1 MLRCPVMLPE
11 RSALDCSFV
20 EISLQKLSRTTIVD
34 IAKASGVS
42 VSTVSRILNDK
53 PDVAETTRK
62 RVLEE
67 IEARGYT
74 RQAQWQQLAAGKSHV
89 ISIHYPRRL
98 EGFNYASMDFITGAT
113 AACEEQHY
121 ALNLITKP
129 LDRNQLL
136 GLYDSMRT
144 DAMILMEILATDWRV
159 ELLRTHQ
166 LPFVMIGR
174 CNDNTGRSYV
184 DIDFEGAVS
193 TSVDH
198 LVALGHRQ
206 IGFLAA
212 APNGAQHDYSP
223 ALRSLERYRAMCSRY
238 GLPTIFR
245 ETNLELTTIRE
256 AIRSLLTEQPQ
267 ITALITMD
275 GTASVRLVQ
284 AVQSLNLAIPGDVS
298 VIGTVASEVAELT
311 TPPLTTINP
320 LGYAIGY
327 EAGKMLIE
335 HLEGRVS
342 DTNQVLMPVLLIV
355 RGSTG
360 PVRRDEREQ
369 IEQSKQ

>member
-1 MLRCPVMLPE
+1 M
-11 RSALDCSFV
+11 
-20 EISLQKLSRTTIVD
+20 QKLSRTTIVD

-53 PDVAETTRK
+53 PDVAEETRR
-62 RVLEE
+62 RVLEV

-89 ISIHYPRRL
+89 ISIHYPRAS

-121 ALNLITKP
+121 SLNLITKP

-136 GLYDSMRT
+136 SLYDSMRT

-166 LPFVMIGR
+166 LPFVLIGR
-174 CNDNTGRSYV
+174 CNDNTGISYV
-184 DIDFEGAVS
+184 DIDFEGAVVAA
-193 TSVDH
+193 VDH

-212 APNGAQHDYSP
+212 APNSAQHDYSP
-223 ALRSLERYRAMCSRY
+223 ALRSLASYRAMCSKY
-238 GLPTIFR
+238 GLPALFR

-256 AIRSLLTEQPQ
+256 AIRSLLSEHPQ
-267 ITALITMD
+267 ITALVTMD
-275 GTASVRLVQ
+275 GTASVRLAQ
-284 AVQSLNLAIPGDVS
+284 AVQSLNLSIPVDVS
-298 VIGTVASEVAELT
+298 VVGTVANEVAELT

-327 EAGKMLIE
+327 EAGKMLIG
-335 HLEGRVS
+335 HLEGRIS
-342 DTNQVLMPVLLIV
+342 DSSQVLMPVQLIV

-360 PVRRDEREQ
+360 RMTSRE
-369 IEQSKQ
+369 ILL

>member
-1 MLRCPVMLPE
+1 M
-11 RSALDCSFV
+11 
-20 EISLQKLSRTTIVD
+20 QKFSRTTIVD

-53 PDVAETTRK
+53 PDVAEATRR
-62 RVLEE
+62 RVLEV

-89 ISIHYPRRL
+89 ISIHYPRAS

-121 ALNLITKP
+121 SLNLITKP
-129 LDRNQLL
+129 LDRNRLL

-174 CNDNTGRSYV
+174 CNDNTGISYV
-184 DIDFEGAVS
+184 DIDFEGAVV
-193 TSVDH
+193 TSIDH

-212 APNGAQHDYSP
+212 APNSAQHDYSP
-223 ALRSLERYRAMCSRY
+223 ALRSLASYKAMCSKY
-238 GLPTIFR
+238 GLPALFR
-245 ETNLELTTIRE
+245 ETNLELETIRE
-256 AIRSLLTEQPQ
+256 AIRNLLAEQPL
-267 ITALITMD
+267 TALVTMD

-284 AVQSLNLAIPGDVS
+284 AIQSLNLSIPRDVS
-298 VIGTVASEVAELT
+298 VVGIVANEVAELT

-327 EAGKMLIE
+327 EAGKMLIDQ
-335 HLEGRVS
+335 LEGRIN
-342 DTNQVLMPVLLIV
+342 DTSQMLMPVQLIV

-360 PVRRDEREQ
+360 PVWRDVREQ
-369 IEQSKQ
+369 IEQSKH

>member
-1 MLRCPVMLPE
+1 
-11 RSALDCSFV
+11 
-20 EISLQKLSRTTIVD
+20 
-34 IAKASGVS
+34 VS

-53 PDVAETTRK
+53 PDVAEATRR
-62 RVLEE
+62 RVLEV

-89 ISIHYPRRL
+89 ISIHYPRAS

-113 AACEEQHY
+113 AACEEQY
-121 ALNLITKP
+121 YSLNLITKP
-129 LDRNQLL
+129 LERNRLL

-174 CNDNTGRSYV
+174 CNDNTGISYV
-184 DIDFEGAVS
+184 DIDFEGAVV
-193 TSVDH
+193 TSIDH

-212 APNGAQHDYSP
+212 TPNSAQHDYSP
-223 ALRSLERYRAMCSRY
+223 ALRSLASYKAMCSKY
-238 GLPTIFR
+238 GLPALFR
-245 ETNLELTTIRE
+245 ETNLELETIRE
-256 AIRSLLTEQPQ
+256 AIRSLLAEQPQ
-267 ITALITMD
+267 ITALVTMD
-275 GTASVRLVQ
+275 GTASVRLAQ
-284 AVQSLNLAIPGDVS
+284 AIQSLNLSIPRDVS
-298 VIGTVASEVAELT
+298 VVGIVANEVAELT
-311 TPPLTTINP
+311 TPSLTTINP

-327 EAGKMLIE
+327 EAGKMLIDQ
-335 HLEGRVS
+335 LEGRIN
-342 DTNQVLMPVLLIV
+342 DTSQMLMQVQLIV

-360 PVRRDEREQ
+360 PVRRDVREQ

>member
-1 MLRCPVMLPE
+1 M
-11 RSALDCSFV
+11 
-20 EISLQKLSRTTIVD
+20 QKLSRTTIVD

-53 PDVAETTRK
+53 PDVAEETR
-62 RVLEE
+62 RHVLEV

-89 ISIHYPRRL
+89 ISIHYPRAL
-98 EGFNYASMDFITGAT
+98 EGFNYASMDSITGAT

-121 ALNLITKP
+121 SLNLITKP
-129 LDRNQLL
+129 LDRNLL
-136 GLYDSMRT
+136 LNLYDSMRT

-174 CNDNTGRSYV
+174 CNDNTDISYV
-184 DIDFEGAVS
+184 DIDFEEAIV

-198 LVALGHRQ
+198 LIALGHRQ

-212 APNGAQHDYSP
+212 APNSAHHDYSP
-223 ALRSLERYRAMCSRY
+223 ALRSLDSYRAMCSKY
-238 GLPTIFR
+238 GLPMLFR

-256 AIRSLLTEQPQ
+256 ATRSLLGEQPQ
-267 ITALITMD
+267 ITALVTMD
-275 GTASVRLVQ
+275 GTASVRLIQ
-284 AVQSLNLAIPGDVS
+284 AAQSLNLAIPGDISLVG
-298 VIGTVASEVAELT
+298 IVANEVAELT

-327 EAGKMLIE
+327 EAGKMLIDR
-335 HLEGRVS
+335 LEGRIS
-342 DTNQVLMPVLLIV
+342 NSSQVLMPVQLIV

-360 PVRRDEREQ
+360 PVRHDEREQ
-369 IEQSKQ
+369 IEQFKF

>member
-1 MLRCPVMLPE
+1 M
-11 RSALDCSFV
+11 
-20 EISLQKLSRTTIVD
+20 QKLSRTTIVD

-53 PDVAETTRK
+53 PDVAEETRR
-62 RVLEE
+62 RVLEV

-74 RQAQWQQLAAGKSHV
+74 RQAQWQQLAAGRSHV
-89 ISIHYPRRL
+89 ISIHYPRAL

-113 AACEEQHY
+113 AACEEQHFS
-121 ALNLITKP
+121 LNLITKP

-174 CNDNTGRSYV
+174 CNDNTGISYV
-184 DIDFEGAVS
+184 DIDFEGGVITA
-193 TSVDH
+193 VDH

-212 APNGAQHDYSP
+212 VPNGAQHDYSP
-223 ALRSLERYRAMCSRY
+223 ALRSLASYQMVCLKY
-238 GLPTIFR
+238 GLPRLFR
-245 ETNLELTTIRE
+245 ETNLEPTTIRE
-256 AIRSLLTEQPQ
+256 AIRSMLAEQPQ

-284 AVQSLNLAIPGDVS
+284 AVQSLNLAIPVDLS
-298 VIGTVASEVAELT
+298 VVGNVANEVAELT

-342 DTNQVLMPVLLIV
+342 DTNQMLMPVQLIV

-360 PVRRDEREQ
+360 PVRRDVREQ

>member
-1 MLRCPVMLPE
+1 M
-11 RSALDCSFV
+11 
-20 EISLQKLSRTTIVD
+20 QKLSRTTIVD

-53 PDVAETTRK
+53 PDVAEETRR
-62 RVLEE
+62 RVLEV

-74 RQAQWQQLAAGKSHV
+74 RQAQWQQLAAGRSHV
-89 ISIHYPRRL
+89 ISIHYPRAL

-121 ALNLITKP
+121 SLNLITKP
-129 LDRNQLL
+129 LDRNRVL
-136 GLYDSMRT
+136 GLYGSMRT

-174 CNDNTGRSYV
+174 CNDNTGISYV
-184 DIDFEGAVS
+184 DIDFERAVI
-193 TSVDH
+193 TAVDH
-198 LVALGHRQ
+198 FVALGHRY

-212 APNGAQHDYSP
+212 APNGAQHHYSP
-223 ALRSLERYRAMCSRY
+223 ALRSLASYRAMCSKY
-238 GLPTIFR
+238 GLPALFR
-245 ETNLELTTIRE
+245 ETNLELATIRE
-256 AIRSLLTEQPQ
+256 EIRSLLTEQPQ
-267 ITALITMD
+267 ITALVTMD

-284 AVQSLNLAIPGDVS
+284 AVQSLNRSIPQDVS
-298 VIGTVASEVAELT
+298 VVGLVASEVAELT
-311 TPPLTTINP
+311 TPPLTTVNP

-327 EAGKMLIE
+327 EAGKMLID
-335 HLEGRVS
+335 HLEGRIS
-342 DTNQVLMPVLLIV
+342 DTNQVLMPVQLIV

>member
-1 MLRCPVMLPE
+1 M
-11 RSALDCSFV
+11 
-20 EISLQKLSRTTIVD
+20 QKLSRTTIVD
-34 IAKASGVS
+34 IAKACGVS

-53 PDVAETTRK
+53 PDVAEETRR
-62 RVLEE
+62 RVLEV
-67 IEARGYT
+67 IEMHGYT

-89 ISIHYPRRL
+89 ISIHYPRAL

-121 ALNLITKP
+121 SLNLITKP

-159 ELLRTHQ
+159 ELLRTRQ

-174 CNDNTGRSYV
+174 RNDNTGISYV
-184 DIDFEGAVS
+184 DIDFEGAVV

-198 LVALGHRQ
+198 LVALGHQQ
-206 IGFLAA
+206 IGFLAT

-223 ALRSLERYRAMCSRY
+223 ALRSLASYRAICAKY
-238 GLPTIFR
+238 GLPTLFR

-256 AIRSLLTEQPQ
+256 AIRCLLTEHPQ
-267 ITALITMD
+267 ITALVTMD
-275 GTASVRLVQ
+275 GTASVRLAQ
-284 AVQSLNLAIPGDVS
+284 AIQSLNLAIPGDVS
-298 VIGTVASEVAELT
+298 LVGTVANEVAELT
-311 TPPLTTINP
+311 TPPLTTIDP
-320 LGYAIGY
+320 LGYDIGY
-327 EAGKMLIE
+327 EAGKMLID
-335 HLEGRVS
+335 HLDGGIS
-342 DTNQVLMPVLLIV
+342 DTNQVLMPVQLIV

-360 PVRRDEREQ
+360 PVH
-369 IEQSKQ
+369 

>member
-1 MLRCPVMLPE
+1 M
-11 RSALDCSFV
+11 
-20 EISLQKLSRTTIVD
+20 QKLSRTTIVD

-89 ISIHYPRRL
+89 ISIHYPRAS

-121 ALNLITKP
+121 SLNLITKP

-136 GLYDSMRT
+136 SLYDSMRT
-144 DAMILMEILATDWRV
+144 DAMVLMEILATDWRV

-174 CNDNTGRSYV
+174 CNDNTGISYV
-184 DIDFEGAVS
+184 DIDFEGAVV

-212 APNGAQHDYSP
+212 APNSAQHDYSP
-223 ALRSLERYRAMCSRY
+223 ALRSLASYRAMCSKY
-238 GLPTIFR
+238 GLPALFR
-245 ETNLELTTIRE
+245 EPNLELATIRE
-256 AIRSLLTEQPQ
+256 AIRSLLAEQPQ
-267 ITALITMD
+267 ITALVTMD
-275 GTASVRLVQ
+275 GTASVRLAQ
-284 AVQSLNLAIPGDVS
+284 AIQSLNLSIPWDVS
-298 VIGTVASEVAELT
+298 VVGIVANEVAELT

-327 EAGKMLIE
+327 EAGKMLIDQ
-335 HLEGRVS
+335 LEGRIS
-342 DTNQVLMPVLLIV
+342 DTNQVLMSVQLIV

-360 PVRRDEREQ
+360 PVRCDEPEQ

>member
-1 MLRCPVMLPE
+1 M
-11 RSALDCSFV
+11 
-20 EISLQKLSRTTIVD
+20 QKLSRTTIVD
-34 IAKASGVS
+34 IAEASGVS

-53 PDVAETTRK
+53 PDVAETTRR
-62 RVLEE
+62 RVLEV

-89 ISIHYPRRL
+89 ISIHYPRAL

-129 LDRNQLL
+129 LDGNQIL

-144 DAMILMEILATDWRV
+144 DAMILMEIVATDWRV

-174 CNDNTGRSYV
+174 CNDNTGTSYV
-184 DIDFEGAVS
+184 DIDFAGAVI

-223 ALRSLERYRAMCSRY
+223 ALRSLASYRAMCSKY
-238 GLPTIFR
+238 GLSALFR
-245 ETNLELTTIRE
+245 ETNLELTSIRE
-256 AIRSLLTEQPQ
+256 AIRSLLIEQPQ
-267 ITALITMD
+267 ITALVTMD
-275 GTASVRLVQ
+275 GTASIRLVQ
-284 AVQSLNLAIPGDVS
+284 AVQSLNLAIPRDVS
-298 VIGTVASEVAELT
+298 VVGSVTTEVAELT

-327 EAGKMLIE
+327 EAGKMLIDQ
-335 HLEGRVS
+335 LAGRRS
-342 DTNQVLMPVLLIV
+342 ATGQVLMPVQLII
-355 RGSTG
+355 RGTTG
-360 PVRRDEREQ
+360 PVRRDQREV
-369 IEQSKQ
+369 IEQSAL

>member
-1 MLRCPVMLPE
+1 M
-11 RSALDCSFV
+11 
-20 EISLQKLSRTTIVD
+20 QKFSRTTIVD

-53 PDVAETTRK
+53 PDVAEETRR
-62 RVLEE
+62 RVLEV
-67 IEARGYT
+67 IEVHGYT

-89 ISIHYPRRL
+89 ISIHYPRTL

-121 ALNLITKP
+121 SLNLITKP

-174 CNDNTGRSYV
+174 CNDNTGISYV
-184 DIDFEGAVS
+184 DIDFEGAVV

-198 LVALGHRQ
+198 LVALGHQQ

-212 APNGAQHDYSP
+212 VPNGAQHDYSP
-223 ALRSLERYRAMCSRY
+223 ALRSLASYQTVCLKY
-238 GLPTIFR
+238 GLPRLFR
-245 ETNLELTTIRE
+245 ETNLEPTTIRE
-256 AIRSLLTEQPQ
+256 AIRSMLADQPQ

-284 AVQSLNLAIPGDVS
+284 AVQSLNLAIPGDLSMV
-298 VIGTVASEVAELT
+298 GNVANEVAELT

-327 EAGKMLIE
+327 EAGKMLIG
-335 HLEGRVS
+335 HLEGRIS
-342 DTNQVLMPVLLIV
+342 DSSQVLMPVQLIV

-360 PVRRDEREQ
+360 PVRRDER
-369 IEQSKQ
+369 

>member
-1 MLRCPVMLPE
+1 M
-11 RSALDCSFV
+11 
-20 EISLQKLSRTTIVD
+20 QKLSRTTIVD
-34 IAKASGVS
+34 IAEASGVS

-121 ALNLITKP
+121 SLNLITKP
-129 LDRNQLL
+129 LDTNRLL
-136 GLYDSMRT
+136 GLYSSMRT

-174 CNDNTGRSYV
+174 CNDNTGISYV
-184 DIDFEGAVS
+184 DIDFEGAVI

-198 LVALGHRQ
+198 LVALGHRH

-212 APNGAQHDYSP
+212 APNGAQLDYSP
-223 ALRSLERYRAMCSRY
+223 ALRSLESYRAMCSQY
-238 GLPTIFR
+238 GLPTLFR

-267 ITALITMD
+267 ITALVTMD
-275 GTASVRLVQ
+275 GTASVRLAQ
-284 AVQSLNLAIPGDVS
+284 AVQSLKFTIPGDVS
-298 VIGTVASEVAELT
+298 VIGTVATEVAELT

-335 HLEGRVS
+335 HVEGRVS
-342 DTNQVLMPVLLIV
+342 DTNQVLMPVQLIV

-360 PVRRDEREQ
+360 PVRRDVREH

>member
-1 MLRCPVMLPE
+1 M
-11 RSALDCSFV
+11 
-20 EISLQKLSRTTIVD
+20 QKLSRTTIVD
-34 IAKASGVS
+34 IAKACGVS

-53 PDVAETTRK
+53 PDVAEETRR
-62 RVLEE
+62 RVLEV

-89 ISIHYPRRL
+89 ISIHYPRAL

-121 ALNLITKP
+121 SLNLITKP

-174 CNDNTGRSYV
+174 CNDNTGISYV
-184 DIDFEGAVS
+184 DIDFEGAVVA
-193 TSVDH
+193 SVDH
-198 LVALGHRQ
+198 LVALGHQQ

-223 ALRSLERYRAMCSRY
+223 ALRSLASYRAMCLKYR
-238 GLPTIFR
+238 LPMLFR

-256 AIRSLLTEQPQ
+256 AIRSLLTEHPQ
-267 ITALITMD
+267 ITALVTMD
-275 GTASVRLVQ
+275 GTASVRLAQ
-284 AVQSLNLAIPGDVS
+284 AIQSLNLAIPGDIS
-298 VIGTVASEVAELT
+298 VVGTVANEVAELT
-311 TPPLTTINP
+311 TPPLTTIDP
-320 LGYAIGY
+320 LGYDIGY
-327 EAGKMLIE
+327 EAGKMLID
-335 HLEGRVS
+335 HLDGGIS
-342 DTNQVLMPVLLIV
+342 HTNQVLMPVQLIV

-360 PVRRDEREQ
+360 PVHR
-369 IEQSKQ
+369 QSR

>member
-1 MLRCPVMLPE
+1 M
-11 RSALDCSFV
+11 
-20 EISLQKLSRTTIVD
+20 QKLSRTTIVD

-121 ALNLITKP
+121 SLNLITKP
-129 LDRNQLL
+129 LDTNRLL
-136 GLYDSMRT
+136 GLYSSMRT

-174 CNDNTGRSYV
+174 CNDNTGISYV
-184 DIDFEGAVS
+184 DIDFEGAVI

-198 LVALGHRQ
+198 LVALGHRY

-212 APNGAQHDYSP
+212 APNGAQLDYSP
-223 ALRSLERYRAMCSRY
+223 ALRSLERYRAMCAKY
-238 GLPTIFR
+238 GLPTLFR

-267 ITALITMD
+267 ITALVTMD
-275 GTASVRLVQ
+275 GTASVRLAQ
-284 AVQSLNLAIPGDVS
+284 AVQSLKFAIPGDVS
-298 VIGTVASEVAELT
+298 VIGTVATEVAELT

-335 HLEGRVS
+335 HVEGRVS
-342 DTNQVLMPVLLIV
+342 DTNQVLMPVQLIV

-360 PVRRDEREQ
+360 PVRRDVREQ

>member
-1 MLRCPVMLPE
+1 M
-11 RSALDCSFV
+11 
-20 EISLQKLSRTTIVD
+20 QKLSKTTIVD

-53 PDVAETTRK
+53 PDVAEATRR
-62 RVLEE
+62 RVLEV

-89 ISIHYPRRL
+89 ISIHYPRTL
-98 EGFNYASMDFITGAT
+98 EGFNYASMDFISGAT

-121 ALNLITKP
+121 SLNLITKP
-129 LDRNQLL
+129 LDRNRVL
-136 GLYDSMRT
+136 GLYGSMRT

-174 CNDNTGRSYV
+174 CNDNTGISYV
-184 DIDFEGAVS
+184 DIDFGGAVI
-193 TSVDH
+193 TSIEH
-198 LVALGHRQ
+198 LVALGHRR

-223 ALRSLERYRAMCSRY
+223 ALRSLASYRAMCSKY
-238 GLPTIFR
+238 KLPTLFR

-256 AIRSLLTEQPQ
+256 AIRSLLSEQPP
-267 ITALITMD
+267 ITALVTMD
-275 GTASVRLVQ
+275 GTASMRLVQ
-284 AVQSLNLAIPGDVS
+284 AIQSLNLAIPGDIS
-298 VIGTVASEVAELT
+298 VVGTVASEVAELT
-311 TPPLTTINP
+311 TPPLTTIDP
-320 LGYAIGY
+320 LGYDIGY
-327 EAGKMLIE
+327 EAGKVLID
-335 HLEGRVS
+335 HLEGRIS
-342 DTNQVLMPVLLIV
+342 DTSQVLMPVQLIV

-360 PVRRDEREQ
+360 PVRHDEPEQ
-369 IEQSKQ
+369 IEQAKQ